1 MAVAAVVAVVAV
13 VGVIAVMAVVAV
25 VGVMGVMGVI
35 VACAASSRHDESG
48 KLGWHIGHCDTH
60 ASSRCCDSS
69 RRCGL

>member
-25 VGVMGVMGVI
+25 VGVMGVI

-48 KLGWHIGHCDTH
+48 KLGWHSGHCDTH